1 MPEKPIYEVKY
12 FGEGEWVD
20 ISDLKLMNELYKTYK
35 KATPAIK
42 KMIMGKM
49 VKTPY
54 GTYRL
59 KLGNN

>member
-1 MPEKPIYEVKY
+1 
-12 FGEGEWVD
+12 VD